1 MRSHTRAAVV
11 LAAASSVFLLACG
24 DVSAPLSPRSTTSLA
39 GEVVGG
45 SDRIV
50 NMMDACEPTTFNAAL
65 RDPTACVRNGGVT
78 FQKFLAQLQK
88 HGEIGAWRFSP
99 PNMNV
104 QVGQTLLAVN
114 RGGEVHTFTE
124 VEEFGGGIVPSLN
137 QLSHNPDVAEECEQ
151 LDADDFV
158 RPGETYR
165 EEVEDEGT
173 ELYQCCIH
181 PWMRTVVHARE
192 H

>member
-1 MRSHTRAAVV
+1 MRSRTHALT
-11 LAAASSVFLLACG
+11 LAIASALFVAACG
-24 DVSAPLSPRSTTSLA
+24 DASRPVAPASSASLA
-39 GEVVGG
+39 GEVAGG
-45 SDRIV
+45 TDRIV
-50 NMMDACEPTTFNAAL
+50 NMMDACDPTTFNAAL

-78 FQKFLAQLQK
+78 FENFLAQLQK
-88 HGEIGAWRFSP
+88 HGEIGPWHFAP

-104 QVGQTLLAVN
+104 EVGQTLLAVN

-124 VEEFGGGIVPSLN
+124 VEQFGGGIVPVLN
-137 QLSHNPDVAEECEQ
+137 QLSHNPVVAPECQQ
-151 LDADDFV
+151 LEGDDFV

-165 EEVEDEGT
+165 DDVEEEGT

-181 PWMRTVVHARE
+181 PWMRTVVQARE